1 MSAPAV
7 FETIAA
13 AVPTKAQRVSALA
26 DKLITSVIE
35 WIEETDADPGDQLD
49 HASLGAAVSYLV
61 AACMEVTRDK
71 NFITRVHR
79 AVTVIL
85 ADRAKKRGN

>member
-7 FETIAA
+7 FEAIAK
-13 AVPTKAQRVSALA
+13 AVPTQAQRTSALA
-26 DKLITSVIE
+26 DKLITSVIT
-35 WIEETDADPGDQLD
+35 WIEEGNADPGDQLD
-49 HASLGAAVSYLV
+49 QASLGAAVAYLV
-61 AACMEVTRDK
+61 AACIEVTRDK
-71 NFITRVHR
+71 HFITRVHR